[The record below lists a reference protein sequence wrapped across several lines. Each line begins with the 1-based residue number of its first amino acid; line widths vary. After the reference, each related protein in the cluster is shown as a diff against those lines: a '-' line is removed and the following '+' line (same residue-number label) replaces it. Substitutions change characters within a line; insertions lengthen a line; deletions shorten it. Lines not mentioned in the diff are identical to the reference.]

1 MKLKTILYYIYIQ
14 RPSDGFWKKLLKGL
28 GEDPNFNEDREVSL
42 RFILENNGLDDAL
55 WALREHDGFGEI
67 AEPMKWYK
75 IWCAERVRHLMND
88 KRSTNALDVAKQYL
102 NREATR
108 DEMGDAVDEAY
119 KAARSAWT
127 GWDGLD
133 NFENQL
139 ARYAAWG
146 AVWNALFGAQG
157 RVNEKS
163 NQTAIA
169 ARYAIEA
176 AGLNVEEELKAQ
188 TEEFLRLIECHEN
201 GIEYTI

>member
-1 MKLKTILYYIYIQ
+1 MKLKTILYYIYTY

-28 GEDPNFNEDREVSL
+28 GEDPNYNEDREVSL

-55 WALREHDGFGEI
+55 WALRGFGVT
-67 AEPMKWYK
+67 AEPKK
-75 IWCAERVRHLMND
+75 LFFLFCAENVRHLMID
-88 KRSTNALDVAKQYL
+88 ERSTNALDVARLYL
-102 NREATR
+102 KGEATR
-108 DEMGDAVDEAY
+108 DEMGDALDEAY

-146 AVWNALFGAQG
+146 AVWNALFGARG
-157 RVNEKS
+157 IVNEKS

-169 ARYAIEA
+169 ARYAVEA
-176 AGLNVEEELKAQ
+176 AGLDVEEEKKAQ
-188 TEEFLRLIECHEN
+188 IQEFLRLIECHEN
-201 GIEYTI
+201 GIEYSI